1 MKIYLINLDRHPQ
14 RLARMETL
22 LEGLPFQRLAA
33 VDGCTM
39 DGLEN
44 RDCPVSSENL
54 SRYEICCVM
63 SHRNVWSDFLAGTEK
78 YACVFEDDLY
88 FSPNFSRFLL
98 DESWI
103 PKDGRL
109 VKLETSGYPVLL
121 SRKTEKC
128 LDRSAAVLFSIHYGT
143 AAYIISR
150 EGAAN
155 LLARTQ
161 IINSPADFLVFDT
174 TALRLNH
181 PVYQLYPALC
191 VQGTKLPNGIAFA
204 EMQSAIQPAPVSKRK
219 SRRQKFRLEITRPFL
234 QLAAALNIFFKEKWL
249 RARRDTVPF
258 A

>member
-14 RLARMETL
+14 RLARMEKL

-39 DGLEN
+39 AGLEN

-78 YACVFEDDLY
+78 YACVLEDDLY

-98 DESWI
+98 EDSWI
-103 PKDGRL
+103 PKDARL
-109 VKLETSGYPVLL
+109 VKLESSGHPVLL

-128 LDRSAAVLFSIHYGT
+128 LDRAAAVLFSIHYGT
-143 AAYIISR
+143 AAYIVSR

-161 IINSPADFLVFDT
+161 IINSPADFLVFDAA
-174 TALRLNH
+174 ALRLNH

-191 VQGTKLPNGIAFA
+191 AQGTKLPNGIAFA
-204 EMQSAIQPAPVSKRK
+204 ELQSAIQPAPVSKRK
-219 SRRQKFRLEITRPFL
+219 SRVQKFRLEITRPFL
-234 QLAAALNIFFKEKWL
+234 QLAAALNIFFKKKCL
-249 RARRDTVPF
+249 RARRVTVPF